1 MWEVLHYPLTSFK
14 CRDRP
19 KARNTTV
26 LIVAQ
31 FSFIHLPV
39 ECVDSRKVAPPPR
52 THHLFISL
60 WNTCSWGRCHLSGIN
75 TFHREMNKRFIKF

>member
-26 LIVAQ
+26 LIVAR
-31 FSFIHLPV
+31 FSLKLNKSFIHLPV

-52 THHLFISL
+52 THRLYSSPCGIRVLGGGATFLESTHY
-60 WNTCSWGRCHLSGIN
+60 TGR
-75 TFHREMNKRFIKF
+75 